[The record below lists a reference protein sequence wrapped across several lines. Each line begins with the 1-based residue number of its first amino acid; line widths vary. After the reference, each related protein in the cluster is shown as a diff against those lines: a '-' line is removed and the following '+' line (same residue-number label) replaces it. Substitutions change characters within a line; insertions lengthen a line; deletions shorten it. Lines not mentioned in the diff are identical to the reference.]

1 MSRSRYNITP
11 QRVIIEDSSYN
22 PNTKKLKLKLKF
34 ITQYSFLRGE
44 DSYLFDNIQRP
55 VTQGE
60 FPNIPFDIDN
70 VENFLS
76 TRIRL
81 KKDNEIIRDI
91 SFEETY
97 YHRRESSSDIEVDI
111 VPNVLGLNGYEAQSR
126 ITERGFVTDASNMR
140 ILDNSVEVQ
149 VPAAGT
155 LNWPKESPIII
166 YDYILGGDDGG
177 DDGGEGRPGDDD
189 GSLAGNPPSGGGGG
203 GIDGNRDD
211 SDNESS
217 QPNPNPDSDRVGDD
231 TSDIFFNGGGAIRE

>member
-1 MSRSRYNITP
+1 MSKSRYNITP

-34 ITQYSFLRGE
+34 VTQYSFLRGE

-55 VTQGE
+55 ITQDE
-60 FPNIPFDIDN
+60 FPDIPFSDVDN

-97 YHRRESSSDIEVDI
+97 YHKREPSSDIEVDT
-111 VPNVLGLNGYEAQSR
+111 VPNVIGLNGYEAQSR
-126 ITERGFVTDASNMR
+126 IAERGFVADIDNMR
-140 ILDNSVEVQ
+140 ILDNPVRTQ

-155 LNWPKESPIII
+155 SDWPKEFPIVI
-166 YDYILGGDDGG
+166 YDYILDDDDTGSDQTPVGGGSDN
-177 DDGGEGRPGDDD
+177 GRPGDDD
-189 GSLAGNPPSGGGGG
+189 GSSAGNPPSGGGGG
-203 GIDGNRDD
+203 GDI
-211 SDNESS
+211 
-217 QPNPNPDSDRVGDD
+217 NPDPDNIAGDGLGGRD
-231 TSDIFFNGGGAIRE
+231 ENGGVRVQ